1 MKHIKDDLPRLFSLA
16 MRTNPFDEE
25 ASPVIESWAQMPV
38 GIRFNPPRR
47 WRPQDI
53 LRLYCPP
60 PPA

>member
-1 MKHIKDDLPRLFSLA
+1 MGMKHIKDDLPRLFSLA

-53 LRLYCPP
+53 L
-60 PPA
+60 